1 MVLQK
6 TKTEFGIP
14 FHILVS
20 GLAGGC
26 FDASVLVFEIS
37 TAVLNFSTSTI
48 MLYSTAVPGMAVL
61 VLVQATRVQL
71 YSLVLNI

>member
-37 TAVLNFSTSTI
+37 TAVLNFSTST
-48 MLYSTAVPGMAVL
+48 AVPGTAVL
-61 VLVQATRVQL
+61 VQL
-71 YSLVLNI
+71 YSG